1 YILSVNLVNENW
13 FKAQPKDVQD
23 AIRAAG
29 REAEQKAFPWV
40 LDNNKKSYETWVAN
54 KGEILKL
61 PAGEQEAMMKNFVAL
76 GTKIV
81 EANPAVKK
89 ELEILN
95 TMVDAKLT

>member
-1 YILSVNLVNENW
+1 MNENW

-29 REAEQKAFPWV
+29 REAEQQVFPWV
-40 LDNNKKSYETWVAN
+40 LDNMKKSNEAWLAN

-61 PAGEQEAMMKNFVAL
+61 APAEQDAMMASFVAL

-81 EANPAVKK
+81 EANPAVKA
-89 ELEILN
+89 EFER
-95 TMVDAKLT
+95 